1 MKSLSFSLT
10 CLKPCLTIPYPS
22 GPPWWTRGVRCIGP
36 EEYDLNNYKHFESSE
51 RREARVRHNRN
62 MFLQFLAKLTSVD
75 SVLSVRGKNLLLG
88 LTDGRDHTDYF
99 VADCN
104 LLLHQCLARLHIR
117 EIRVICERRK
127 LLKIYL

>member
-1 MKSLSFSLT
+1 MLAKRNFDATLLVPI
-10 CLKPCLTIPYPS
+10 CLRPCLNIPYP
-22 GPPWWTRGVRCIGP
+22 RVRHGGP

-62 MFLQFLAKLTSVD
+62 MFLQSLAKLTSVD
-75 SVLSVRGKNLLLG
+75 SVLSVRGENLLLG
-88 LTDGRDHTDYF
+88 LTDGTDHTDYF

-104 LLLHQCLARLHIR
+104 LLLHQSLARLHIR
-117 EIRVICERRK
+117 EICDICERRK